1 MNYLY
6 NLRFI
11 MKYQQQ
17 SYRSI
22 TIDIIGGLVS
32 IAIPGES
39 ENIFITGRAY
49 NPLRFYDPDSITKK
63 PEPSD

>member
-1 MNYLY
+1 
-6 NLRFI
+6 

-17 SYRSI
+17 SYCSI

-32 IAIPGES
+32 IAIPAES

-49 NPLRFYDPDSITKK
+49 NPLRLYDPDSTTKK